1 MIAFLAGN
9 LWWVLGLA
17 VMAFAIVSLPAL
29 LRFRWQVA
37 VAVFAIAAGVQWLHA
52 RDLQQEIAEQRAKA
66 AEQAL
71 AYTESVRGIERA
83 HVQTIANIAAAAAK
97 EQADADREIDTLRA
111 RVRAG
116 DLQLRKRFTCAQGTA
131 GAATAAAAAVAGGEE
146 GTGLGPAD
154 ADFLVRI
161 AAEGDAAIRERN
173 LCIALAKE
181 DRAML
186 QSLESQR

>member
-83 HVQTIANIAAAAAK
+83 HVQTLPTSPPPRPRNK
-97 EQADADREIDTLRA
+97 PMPTVKSTL
-111 RVRAG
+111 
-116 DLQLRKRFTCAQGTA
+116 CA
-131 GAATAAAAAVAGGEE
+131 
-146 GTGLGPAD
+146 
-154 ADFLVRI
+154 LV
-161 AAEGDAAIRERN
+161 
-173 LCIALAKE
+173 CALATCSCASVSPAPK
-181 DRAML
+181 APPVPQL
-186 QSLESQR
+186 PPLPPSLEVKKEPDLVQRMQTFLFESPPKVTPPSANATSASP